1 MTGKSP
7 MVEGLLG
14 WRNEREVPTAKPH
27 PLAQGQGESTCRD
40 GDFPAPSGG
49 LRRYPLWPSLAEATD
64 FKSEVEE
71 PGKEVRQ
78 ELR

>member
-1 MTGKSP
+1 
-7 MVEGLLG
+7 MVGSQLG

-27 PLAQGQGESTCRD
+27 PLAQGQGESTC
-40 GDFPAPSGG
+40 GDEDIPAPSGG
-49 LRRYPLWPSLAEATD
+49 LRRYPLWPSLAE
-64 FKSEVEE
+64 VEE

>member
-1 MTGKSP
+1 MTDKSS
-7 MVEGLLG
+7 MVGSQLG

-27 PLAQGQGESTCRD
+27 PLAQGQGESTC
-40 GDFPAPSGG
+40 GDEDIPAPSGG
-49 LRRYPLWPSLAEATD
+49 LRRYPLWPSLAE
-64 FKSEVEE
+64 VEE